1 MDEALQ
7 KFVAVVEAG
16 TYTKAAEMLHLSQPA
31 LSVAIKKLEKNL
43 GMKLLE
49 SSGRQGVVLTGAGQ
63 LAYATALEH
72 RRVEQ
77 NLISELASLAG
88 QRVPLRIGMIDS
100 VAALLSGM
108 PEQLHALET
117 TTELSLHVAPS
128 ATLRREVLRSEID
141 LAIVVAD
148 DQADDRLEV
157 AVTAADTLMLVGA
170 PEAQAELQL
179 QLNSHNP
186 IPFLSYIRSSTTHM
200 VIARALKRSGIKTE
214 TILYSTS
221 PDVMLAM
228 LLQRRSAAILP
239 EALVKH
245 RLMNGELTQL
255 LHGGKPYEIQRRLH
269 VVTLKGR
276 KLPPRLAG
284 LAVAMREQ
292 LKPYTIS

>member
-31 LSVAIKKLEKNL
+31 LSVAIKKLEKKL

-49 SSGRQGVVLTGAGQ
+49 SNGRQGVVLTGAGQ

-77 NLISELASLAG
+77 NLTSELASLAA
-88 QRVPLRIGMIDS
+88 QKVPLRIGMIDS
-100 VAALLSGM
+100 VAALLSRM
-108 PEQLHALET
+108 PEQFHALET

-128 ATLRREVLRSEID
+128 ATLRHEVLRSELD

-157 AVTAADTLMLVGA
+157 AATAADTLLLVCA
-170 PEAQAELQL
+170 PGDQAALQSKL
-179 QLNSHNP
+179 HNHET
-186 IPFLSYIRSSTTHM
+186 IPFLSYIRSSTTHA
-200 VIARALKRSGIKTE
+200 VIARALKRSGIETE
-214 TILYSTS
+214 TSLFSTS

-239 EALVKH
+239 ESLVRR
-245 RLMNGELTQL
+245 RLMSGELTQL
-255 LHGGKPYEIQRRLH
+255 LHGRKPYEIQRRLH

-284 LAVAMREQ
+284 LAIAMREQ
-292 LKPYTIS
+292 LRPYTID